1 MSESARVSTNTL
13 LCGEG
18 AAVVAGLRV
27 TVTDYELVREDGIS
41 GQAVGT
47 VITLFSY
54 SKVIVKAGFLLQ
66 DKLSEL

>member
-1 MSESARVSTNTL
+1 M
-13 LCGEG
+13 
-18 AAVVAGLRV
+18 